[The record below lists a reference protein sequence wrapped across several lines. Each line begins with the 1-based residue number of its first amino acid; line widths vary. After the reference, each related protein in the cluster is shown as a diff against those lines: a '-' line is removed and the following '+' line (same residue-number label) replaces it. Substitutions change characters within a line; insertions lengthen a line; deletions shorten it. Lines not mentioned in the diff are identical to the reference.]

1 MQLVSPEKYRQL
13 KKDVDAD
20 YQDFLNREEEKKAR
34 QEKKQNGPNYY
45 LLQLNKNGRLF
56 TQVVLDSF
64 KGGFIEA
71 TQASNLLNTQINK
84 FPKLE
89 AYLYK

>member
-1 MQLVSPEKYRQL
+1 MQLVSLDKYKQL

-20 YQDFLNREEEKKAR
+20 YQAFLKREEEKKAN
-34 QEKKQNGPNYY
+34 QVKKSNGPNYY

-71 TQASNLLNTQINK
+71 TQASSLLNTQITK

-89 AYLYK
+89 AFLYK